1 MPQSGENLMTYQN
14 DPNRRRAMDPDGSGW
29 RTLGLIA
36 AVAAIVLLG
45 LLVFMPRDTT
55 STASRDNSP
64 RTERTTPTVPPSKA
78 PAAAPTTQPGSP
90 NQ

>member
-1 MPQSGENLMTYQN
+1 MTYQN
-14 DPNRRRAMDPDGSGW
+14 DPNGRRPMNPKASGW
-29 RTLGLIA
+29 RALGISA
-36 AVAAIVLLG
+36 AVAALVLLG
-45 LLVFMPRDTT
+45 LLVFLPRDTT

>member
-1 MPQSGENLMTYQN
+1 MTYQN
-14 DPNRRRAMDPDGSGW
+14 DPNGRRAINPKASGW
-29 RTLGLIA
+29 RALGIGA

-45 LLVFMPRDTT
+45 LLVFLPRDTT

-64 RTERTTPTVPPSKA
+64 RTERTTPTVPPSRA